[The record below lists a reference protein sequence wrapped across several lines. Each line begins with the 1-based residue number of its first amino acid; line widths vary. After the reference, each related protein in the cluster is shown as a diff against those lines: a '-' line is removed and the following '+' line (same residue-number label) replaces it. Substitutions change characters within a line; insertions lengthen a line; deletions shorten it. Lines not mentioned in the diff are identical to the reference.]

1 MAKHLDQR
9 LSKDDW
15 VEIYRAR
22 DKQEVDLVRDTLEKR
37 KIRCRPNGGR
47 KGDQTILFVAP
58 EHQVEAL
65 ELVSK
70 IGLGIPDN
78 QVGTQQLGKDKAV
91 SHQTTPH
98 FEKIEKVAGATAGSS
113 VQKSYDEKQIRALE
127 KQIRAFEKQIREKDS
142 TIDSLKDKVD
152 DLGKRLNAAPSDG
165 KQIGANYEK
174 QIRELEFIIESLKDE
189 IAELK
194 RRIVPPDDADVRLY
208 EMTRELMQAHRRN
221 RKLTSTLQ
229 EAKEKLEHLKEKVE
243 QLSAPPNNYGV
254 FLGVN
259 DDGTIDIDLGGK
271 RWKVK
276 SDPDIN
282 VDQLKKGQE
291 VIVNGVLNVVGVREF
306 DQRGEVVK
314 VKEVLD
320 ESRTIVSLR
329 ADEERVVEISES
341 LKAETL
347 KLGDNVLLNHGTGM
361 IMEKL
366 PKTEVEDLL
375 LETVPDIRYS
385 DIGGLDE
392 QIEAI
397 RDAIETPYLYPDEY
411 KEFALTPPKGILLYG
426 PPGCGKTLIAKAVAN
441 SLATRV
447 RQQTGRDDI
456 RGYFINIKGPELLN
470 KYVGETERKIREV
483 FQKASEKSKEG
494 VPVII
499 FFDEMDSLFRSRG
512 MGISSDMESTL
523 VPQFLA
529 EIDGVESLR
538 DVVVIGA
545 SNRQDLLDPAVL
557 RPGRLD
563 IKIKID
569 RPTSDGAK
577 DIFAKYLTSDLPIA
591 PSELGRFDNDSGKTV
606 QHLID
611 KAIDEM
617 YATTEENKF
626 IEVTY
631 ARGERD
637 ILYFKDFVSGAMIEN
652 IVSRAKKM
660 AIKQLI
666 NSDGKE
672 KGMTFDNLKDAIHEE
687 YKENEDLPNT
697 TNPDDWA
704 KISGRKG
711 EKIVNIRA
719 LVNESERNKRKD
731 VRVIKGGA
739 YL

>member
-1 MAKHLDQR
+1 MSIK
-9 LSKDDW
+9 K
-15 VEIYRAR
+15 
-22 DKQEVDLVRDTLEKR
+22 RDTVGPFEE
-37 KIRCRPNGGR
+37 IQ
-47 KGDQTILFVAP
+47 D
-58 EHQVEAL
+58 E
-65 ELVSK
+65 SK
-70 IGLGIPDN
+70 P
-78 QVGTQQLGKDKAV
+78 
-91 SHQTTPH
+91 
-98 FEKIEKVAGATAGSS
+98 TARSS
-113 VQKSYDEKQIRALE
+113 DRKSYNQ
-127 KQIRAFEKQIREKDS
+127 KQIREMEFM
-142 TIDSLKDKVD
+142 IESLENEND
-152 DLGKRLNAAPSDG
+152 DLKRRLNAAPSDD
-165 KQIGANYEK
+165 
-174 QIRELEFIIESLKDE
+174 S
-189 IAELK
+189 
-194 RRIVPPDDADVRLY
+194 DVRLY

-254 FLGVN
+254 FLGTN

-282 VDQLKKGQE
+282 VEQLKKGQE

-329 ADEERVVEISES
+329 ADEERVVEISEP
-341 LKAETL
+341 LKAEAL
-347 KLGDNVLLNHGTGM
+347 KLGDNVLLNQGTGM

-375 LETVPDIRYS
+375 LEAVPDIRYS

-447 RQQTGRDDI
+447 RQLTGRDDI
-456 RGYFINIKGPELLN
+456 KGYFINIKGPELLN

-569 RPTSDGAK
+569 RPTSEGAK
-577 DIFAKYLTSDLPIA
+577 DIFAKYFTSDLPIA
-591 PSELGRFDNDSGKTV
+591 SSELERFDNDSGKTV

-611 KAIDEM
+611 QAIDEM

-660 AIKQLI
+660 AIKRLI
-666 NSDGKE
+666 GSDGKE
-672 KGMTFDNLKDAIHEE
+672 KGMTFENLKDAIHEE

>member
-1 MAKHLDQR
+1 MSIK
-9 LSKDDW
+9 K
-15 VEIYRAR
+15 
-22 DKQEVDLVRDTLEKR
+22 RDTVGPFEE
-37 KIRCRPNGGR
+37 IQ
-47 KGDQTILFVAP
+47 D
-58 EHQVEAL
+58 E
-65 ELVSK
+65 SK
-70 IGLGIPDN
+70 P
-78 QVGTQQLGKDKAV
+78 
-91 SHQTTPH
+91 
-98 FEKIEKVAGATAGSS
+98 TASS
-113 VQKSYDEKQIRALE
+113 SDRKSYNQ
-127 KQIRAFEKQIREKDS
+127 KQIREMEFM
-142 TIDSLKDKVD
+142 IESLENEND
-152 DLGKRLNAAPSDG
+152 DLKRRLNAAPS
-165 KQIGANYEK
+165 
-174 QIRELEFIIESLKDE
+174 
-189 IAELK
+189 
-194 RRIVPPDDADVRLY
+194 DDADVRLY

-221 RKLTSTLQ
+221 RKLTTTLQ

-254 FLGVN
+254 FLGTN

-276 SDPDIN
+276 SDPEIN
-282 VDQLKKGQE
+282 VEQLKKGQE

-329 ADEERVVEISES
+329 ADEERVVEISEP
-341 LKAETL
+341 LKAEAL
-347 KLGDNVLLNHGTGM
+347 KLGDNVLLNQGTGM

-375 LETVPDIRYS
+375 LEAVPDIKYS

-447 RQQTGRDDI
+447 RQLTGRDDI
-456 RGYFINIKGPELLN
+456 KGYFINIKGPELLN

-569 RPTSDGAK
+569 RPTSEGAK
-577 DIFAKYLTSDLPIA
+577 DIFAKYFTSDLPIA
-591 PSELGRFDNDSGKTV
+591 ASELERFDNDSGKTV
-606 QHLID
+606 QQLID
-611 KAIDEM
+611 QAIDEM

-637 ILYFKDFVSGAMIEN
+637 VLYFKDFVSGAMIEN

-660 AIKQLI
+660 AIKRLI
-666 NSDGKE
+666 GSDGKE
-672 KGMTFDNLKDAIHEE
+672 KGMTFENLKDAIHEE